1 MTRKLRLTLAAAAF
15 AACIESVSLAPFA
28 ATPSLPATSRLALQ
42 PCHVNGLAEEILC
55 GVHEVFEDRA
65 TGAGRRLP
73 IHVAVLPALR
83 RKVHADPLFVMAGGP
98 GQGARGMAGVAARYF
113 RQVRRHR
120 DIVLVDLRGTGASH
134 PIRCEAGDELASIS
148 DHDVTTVARRCGET
162 LDADPRFYTH
172 RESLADLDEVRD
184 RLGYARINLWGGSWG
199 TRASLLYALRYPA
212 ATRSV
217 ILDGAVALTMDFPVS
232 ASADAQAAL
241 DRVVADCKA
250 DRDCHAAFP
259 EPRADLECLLSRFA
273 AGDVTITVRH
283 PRTYAPVTTTLS
295 RGIAMDILRGALY
308 LPRDAA
314 GVMQLVRQAA
324 DGDFAPLLAQYARTA
339 SWSTDDMAM
348 AATMS
353 ILCSEDVPSVTA
365 AAIATASAGSLFGP
379 LYADSWR
386 ARCAGWATGERLDE
400 ARDAVSQ
407 APALILSG
415 GHDPVTPPRAGELMT
430 RHFPHHW
437 HIVVDNASH
446 NTSFS
451 GCVPSLIAQFID
463 DGHGDALDGSC
474 TGRVTWPPFT
484 VATSGSRP

>member
-1 MTRKLRLTLAAAAF
+1 MTRKLRLTLAAAAL
-15 AACIESVSLAPFA
+15 AACIESVSLTPFA
-28 ATPSLPATSRLALQ
+28 ATPPRPAATRLALQ
-42 PCHVNGLAEEILC
+42 PCHVDGLAEEILC
-55 GVHEVFEDRA
+55 GIHEVFEDRA
-65 TGAGRRLP
+65 TGTGRRLP

-83 RKVHADPLFVMAGGP
+83 RQVHADPLVVMAGGP
-98 GQGARGMAGVAARYF
+98 GQGARGMAGVAARFF

-134 PIRCEAGDELASIS
+134 PLTCDAGDELASIS
-148 DHDVTTVARRCGET
+148 DGDVTAVARRCAEQ

-172 RESLADLDEVRD
+172 RESLADLDEIRE
-184 RLGYARINLWGGSWG
+184 RLGYARVNLWGGSWG

-217 ILDGAVALTMDFPVS
+217 VLDGAVALTMDFPVS
-232 ASADAQAAL
+232 ASADAQASL
-241 DRVVADCKA
+241 DRVIADCRA

-259 EPRADLECLLSRFA
+259 EPRTDLDRMLARFS
-273 AGDVTITVRH
+273 AGDVTVTVRH
-283 PRTYAPVTTTLS
+283 PRTHAPASARLS

-314 GVMQLVRQAA
+314 GVMELVRQAA

-365 AAIATASAGSLFGP
+365 ASIATASTGSLFGP
-379 LYADSWR
+379 VYADTWR
-386 ARCAGWATGERLDE
+386 ARCAAWPAGQRLDD

-430 RHFPHHW
+430 RHFARHR
-437 HIVVDNASH
+437 HIIVDNASH

-474 TGRVTWPPFT
+474 ATRVAWPPFT
-484 VATSGSRP
+484 IATSGSRP